1 MRYLKFLALAAVVAL
16 STGCIRATYTLNLKP
31 DGSGTIHQ
39 TMAMTSMA
47 MQQASMMAGE
57 SGSLIPSQEKLRE
70 AAGGMGTGVRFVS
83 AAPYKEAGFDGVT
96 AIYAFDDI
104 RTLALSMDKMM
115 AGAID
120 SPMAEGAS
128 DAELKLAFARG
139 PNATSLTLMMP
150 PIPEASADDRAKAE
164 AAAKQAGMPQE
175 MPPEAEAMMK
185 KMLDGLLFEVALN
198 IDGTIVSTNAPYR
211 AGNKIV
217 LLQLNGTELIKGGLN
232 MGQMMNMSAGQ
243 GSLEERLRT
252 TPGVKIVTQ
261 PELKIEFK

>member
-1 MRYLKFLALAAVVAL
+1 MRYIKFFALAAVVAL

-57 SGSLIPSQEKLRE
+57 SGSLIPDPEKLRE
-70 AAGGMGTGVRFVS
+70 AADGMGEGVRFVS
-83 AAPYKEAGFDGVT
+83 SSPYKEAGFDGVT

-120 SPMAEGAS
+120 SPMSEGAS

-150 PIPEASADDRAKAE
+150 PIPEPSAEDRAQAE

-185 KMLDGLLFEVALN
+185 TMLNGLLFEVALN
-198 IDGTIVSTNAPYR
+198 IEGTIVSTNAPYQD
-211 AGNKIV
+211 GNKIV

-232 MGQMMNMSAGQ
+232 MGQMMNMSTGM
-243 GSLEERLRT
+243 GSLEERLRK

-261 PELKIEFK
+261 PELKVEFK